1 MTATQTYTF
10 DNKTEQAMI
19 LRFRRMTASEAEN
32 WKVTETPNTIS
43 FTKVYQCHLA
53 NPFERKEVSDN
64 DQR

>member
-10 DNKTEQAMI
+10 DKKTEQDMI

-32 WKVTETPNTIS
+32 WKVTETTNTIS

-53 NPFERKEVSDN
+53 NPFDRKEVSDN
-64 DQR
+64 G

>member
-10 DNKTEQAMI
+10 DLKNEQAMI

-32 WKVTETPNTIS
+32 WKITETPTTIS

-53 NPFERKEVSDN
+53 NPFKEVSADE
-64 DQR
+64 